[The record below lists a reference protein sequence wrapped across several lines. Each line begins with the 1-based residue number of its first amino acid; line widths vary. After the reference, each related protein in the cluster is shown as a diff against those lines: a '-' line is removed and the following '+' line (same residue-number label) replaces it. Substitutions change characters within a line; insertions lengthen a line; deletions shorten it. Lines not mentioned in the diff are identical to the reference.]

1 MKLTYLEAS
10 GFKHLRGSQGSFR
23 IDFSEGIIGIR
34 GPNESGKTSV
44 MEAVFFSLF
53 GRTMET
59 ESKLEDYLAYGRTKA
74 LLRLGFES
82 EGEKYEVVRTID
94 RDARG
99 TRSTAR
105 LFKLKENRRE
115 LIASGKMAVDAEI
128 SNMLGGMGPEEA
140 RSTIF
145 VMQKDLARI
154 KEKTRKDRR
163 ELIDKI
169 MMRESFDKAIEE
181 LNEERKRLEGAVKTP
196 GELRRAREE
205 LERLKAKLTE
215 YKNRKKELNEVILKI
230 QALKGPEEEESS
242 IAHAESMVKRLN
254 SKLTA
259 LRKFQEYVN
268 MKQQFETELRSSSK
282 RLETIDHR
290 IEEKRRRLSE
300 IRGEIEL
307 RRKFKDASLKL
318 QKIKELADSKEREAQ
333 NSERKARPFEFLG
346 IMVSLVGIPLIIML
360 GIKYL
365 AVLSIGLVIALY
377 GVQLHARAGQ
387 LRKER
392 ADLLEE
398 ARELG
403 TAAEKYREINKFLEE
418 EERIDREIEQL
429 EQERSTL
436 VEEIDGIRTSLES
449 LLEPELPPDV
459 PEFSPAI
466 LKEIEIE
473 FRRWTQELGNRK
485 GQLKQLE
492 DRLVSIREYL
502 ERNAGIEEKIEEQQ
516 KKVKEL
522 ERKLNTVKYAIKLL
536 EESAEASRKAVI
548 PAVSEGMST
557 ILPVITLN
565 RYLAVAVNE
574 SYDVFVYDS
583 SAGEYKELRSFSG
596 GTQDQILLSMRLAFT
611 LSLVPSVRGAHPEF
625 LFLDEVLASS
635 DSERREKIMELMARN
650 LKKSFKQVIVISHQ
664 EDVLRYADT
673 KVEMRD
679 GVIERI
685 SSSWG
690 DEAI

>member
-1 MKLTYLEAS
+1 VKLAYLDAS
-10 GFKHLRGSQGSFR
+10 GFKHLRGSQGPFR
-23 IDFSEGIIGIR
+23 LDFPEGIIGIR

-44 MEAVFFSLF
+44 MEAIFFSLF

-59 ESKLEDYLAYGRTKA
+59 ESRLEDYLAYGRTKA

-82 EGEKYEVVRTID
+82 EGQMYEVIRTIEK
-94 RDARG
+94 DARG
-99 TRSTAR
+99 TKSTAR
-105 LFKLKENRRE
+105 LFRIKEGRRE
-115 LIASGKMAVDAEI
+115 LIASGKKAVDDEI

-163 ELIDKI
+163 ELIDRI

-181 LNEERKRLEGAVKTP
+181 LNEERRRLEGTVKTP

-205 LERLKAKLTE
+205 LERLKTRLEE
-215 YKNRKKELNEVILKI
+215 YKQRENELRTVLSQIEIL
-230 QALKGPEEEESS
+230 GGSEEEENS
-242 IAHAESMVKRLN
+242 IAYAERRVRELSFKVSALRRFQEYLGKKTQLKVKLNSGIKRLN
-254 SKLTA
+254 MIK
-259 LRKFQEYVN
+259 N
-268 MKQQFETELRSSSK
+268 G
-282 RLETIDHR
+282 IN
-290 IEEKRRRLSE
+290 EKNNRLSE

-307 RRKFKDASLKL
+307 RKKFEDAHLRL
-318 QKIKELADSKEREAQ
+318 QDIKELADSKEKEAQ
-333 NSERKARPFEFLG
+333 ESERKARPFEILG
-346 IMVSLVGIPLIIML
+346 IITILAGTSLAIFW
-360 GIKYL
+360 GIKYV

-392 ADLLEE
+392 AELLEE

-403 TAAEKYREINKFLEE
+403 TAADKYKELSKFLDEENRIVAELDQLKQERDSLEE
-418 EERIDREIEQL
+418 ELDNIK
-429 EQERSTL
+429 S
-436 VEEIDGIRTSLES
+436 SLNS
-449 LLEPELPPDV
+449 LIKPELPPDI
-459 PEFSPAI
+459 PEFTPEI
-466 LKEIEIE
+466 LNRIERE
-473 FRRWTQELGNRK
+473 YNEWTQKLGNRK

-492 DRLVSIREYL
+492 NRVEDLREYL
-502 ERNAGIEEKIEEQQ
+502 ERNVGIEAKIEDQRR
-516 KKVKEL
+516 KVEEL

-548 PAVSEGMST
+548 PAVSEGMSS
-557 ILPVITLN
+557 ILPVITIN

-574 SYDVFVYDS
+574 SYEVFVYDS

-596 GTQDQILLSMRLAFT
+596 GTQDQILLAMRLAFT

-635 DSERREKIMELMARN
+635 DSERRDKIMELMAKN
-650 LKKSFKQVIVISHQ
+650 LKRSFKQVVVISHQ
-664 EDVLRYADT
+664 EDVLKYADT

-679 GVIERI
+679 GTIERI
-685 SSSWG
+685 LRG
-690 DEAI
+690 D